1 MRCWHGARLR
11 QPDLRSDFW
20 WGALLIVLAAL
31 SWSTAGLFPRLV
43 STDMPTTLLWRSALG
58 GLTVLIGFAYVQRD
72 QPVSRLWQ
80 LSRAELTMTFLGAA
94 AMISFVAAFYFAP
107 VADVVFIYGA
117 FPIVT
122 LLLSAI
128 FLKHKVRA
136 VDIGCSIAVL
146 GGVAIILGGQPSL
159 QNVFGTGLSFCATLM
174 FATMTMG
181 IKRYPQANMVKV
193 TYAGAALSALVML
206 PFSDFAHTSAHDMAW
221 LWFYG
226 FLNIGVGF
234 GLYLLGVHKLK
245 PVLAS
250 LICMLEIPLAPLWAY
265 LVFGDG
271 VRAAS
276 MAGGAVILM
285 AACINLLASDRQAAA
300 QGSGSAA

>member
-1 MRCWHGARLR
+1 M
-11 QPDLRSDFW
+11 RSDFW

-43 STDMPTTLLWRSALG
+43 STDMPTTLMWRSSLG
-58 GLTVLIGFAYVQRD
+58 GLTVLTAFAFFQRKE
-72 QPVSRLWQ
+72 PVARLWQ
-80 LSRAELTMTFLGAA
+80 FSRAEVIMSFLGAA

-122 LLLSAI
+122 LLLSALL
-128 FLKHKVRA
+128 LKHKVRA
-136 VDIGCSIAVL
+136 VDIACSVAVL

-159 QNVFGTGLSFCATLM
+159 QNVFGTCLSFGATLM

-206 PFSDFAHTSAHDMAW
+206 PFSDFAHTSTHDMVW

-234 GLYLLGVHKLK
+234 GLYLLGVRKLK

-265 LVFGDG
+265 LVFADA

-276 MAGGAVILM
+276 MAGGAVILL
-285 AACINLLASDRQAAA
+285 AACVNLLASDRRTPAH
-300 QGSGSAA
+300 